1 MLPQKVQLDIV
12 TPERGVVSEAVDGI
26 ILPGSEGYLGVLPGH
41 APLLTTL
48 KVGRIEYRKA
58 RETFTLAVSW
68 GFAEVLPEKVAI
80 LAETAEKAEEIDL
93 ARAQAARERAEKRLR
108 SRDPDLDFLRA
119 QVALEKALIRIQLA
133 SRAAPTSRED

>member
-119 QVALEKALIRIQLA
+119 QIALEKALIRIQLA